1 RSRLERFLDETK
13 VRVGDRPG
21 QDVVESPPLHLLR
34 GAIQEILARREN
46 LDVSAFVI
54 DDEDEIRERVEDRGQ
69 SVLAALEI
77 GGARDDAIFELV
89 GVALDTLLELGL
101 PDADRQ

>member
-1 RSRLERFLDETK
+1 RSRLERFLYETK

-34 GAIQEILARREN
+34 GAIQKILAGREN
-46 LDVSAFVI
+46 LDVSAFVN
-54 DDEDEIRERVEDRGQ
+54 EDEIRERVEDRGQ
-69 SVLAALEI
+69 AVLAALEI

-89 GVALDTLLELGL
+89 GVALDTLAELGL
-101 PDADRQ
+101 SDAD